1 MTLDTLDKLLYTTLI
16 QTKGLVMSL
25 KMKDL
30 SLQTNESKS
39 TILYYIKEGLLPQ
52 PSKPKPNV
60 HLYDESCIQIIKFIK
75 YLQHNFSY
83 SIAEIKN
90 LFKENNFDFD
100 GSFEMMVRSLELISG
115 GKENQWY
122 SKQDFLKLVTM
133 DEKKLKVYQKKGY
146 LFERAKGFSSKEV
159 EIAEILER
167 ASDLGLDFDLLDA
180 YVDDAKILAEKENDI
195 GAALLKGN
203 EESHNTRYELL
214 FDLILTL
221 KPYIFNMHTVQAHK
235 KNISKA
241 SK

>member
-1 MTLDTLDKLLYTTLI
+1 
-16 QTKGLVMSL
+16 MSL

-90 LFKENNFDFD
+90 LFKDNNFDFD

-122 SKQDFLKLVTM
+122 SKQDFLKLVSM
-133 DEKKLKVYQKKGY
+133 DEKKLKSHQKKGY

-159 EIAEILER
+159 EIAEIIER

-180 YVDDAKILAEKENDI
+180 YVDNAKILAKKENEI
-195 GAALLKGN
+195 GAALLK
-203 EESHNTRYELL
+203 EDEASHNSRYELL
-214 FDLILTL
+214 FDLILKL
-221 KPYIFNMHTVQAHK
+221 KPYIFNMHTVQEHK
-235 KNISKA
+235 TNINKA
-241 SK
+241 QS

>member
-1 MTLDTLDKLLYTTLI
+1 
-16 QTKGLVMSL
+16 MSL

-39 TILYYIKEGLLPQ
+39 TILYYIKEGLLPE
-52 PSKPKPNV
+52 PSKPKPNL

-90 LFKENNFDFD
+90 IFKENHLDFD
-100 GSFEMMVRSLELISG
+100 GSFEMMVHSLELISG

-122 SKQDFLKLVTM
+122 SKQDFLKLLKM
-133 DEKKLKVYQKKGY
+133 DEKKLKAYQKKGY

-167 ASDLGLDFDLLDA
+167 ASALGLDFDLLDA
-180 YVDDAKILAEKENDI
+180 YVDHAKILAEKENDI
-195 GAALLKGN
+195 GAALLKEDGV
-203 EESHNTRYELL
+203 SHNARYELL

-221 KPYIFNMHTVQAHK
+221 KPYIFNMHTVQTHK
-235 KNISKA
+235 ENIKKA

>member
-1 MTLDTLDKLLYTTLI
+1 
-16 QTKGLVMSL
+16 MSL

-30 SLQTNESKS
+30 SLQSNESKS

-90 LFKENNFDFD
+90 VFNDNHFDFD

-115 GKENQWY
+115 GKENLWY
-122 SKQDFLKLVTM
+122 KKQDFLKLVAM

-167 ASDLGLDFDLLDA
+167 ASDLGLDFTLLDA
-180 YVDDAKILAEKENDI
+180 YVEDAKVLASKENEI
-195 GAALLKGN
+195 GSALLK
-203 EESHNTRYELL
+203 EEDESHNTRYELL

-221 KPYIFNMHTVQAHK
+221 KPYIFNMHTVQEHK
-235 KNISKA
+235 TNIANITNSKA
-241 SK
+241 DK

>member
-1 MTLDTLDKLLYTTLI
+1 
-16 QTKGLVMSL
+16 
-25 KMKDL
+25 
-30 SLQTNESKS
+30 
-39 TILYYIKEGLLPQ
+39 
-52 PSKPKPNV
+52 
-60 HLYDESCIQIIKFIK
+60 
-75 YLQHNFSY
+75 
-83 SIAEIKN
+83 
-90 LFKENNFDFD
+90 
-100 GSFEMMVRSLELISG
+100 MVRSLELISG

-133 DEKKLKVYQKKGY
+133 DEKKLKAYQKKGY

-159 EIAEILER
+159 EIAEIIER

-180 YVDDAKILAEKENDI
+180 YVDDAKRLAEKENNI
-195 GAALLKGN
+195 GAALLKEDN
-203 EESHNTRYELL
+203 ESHNTRYELL